1 MWPLV
6 PSLNIV
12 LQGLAGVFTQPSF
25 STQCQI
31 LFDWLTCLGH
41 RTEFRVFEAIGGR
54 RGFHKQRH
62 PFDRF
67 DNFFSRSA
75 WTVCGLAQQLAGQ
88 LAVALQ
94 PRGELHLIVD
104 AALLHKHVFGI
115 GWFHDP
121 IASTKK
127 RVPTAQ
133 DNKWGVL
140 GLAVRI
146 PGTDKM
152 LCLPIHAK
160 LHPAGKGKTG
170 EAELARQMLQDV
182 LEWFPER
189 RLLVVGDGG
198 YSA

>member
-1 MWPLV
+1 M
-6 PSLNIV
+6 NIV
-12 LQGLAGVFTQPSF
+12 LQGRTCVFTQPSF

-31 LFDWLTCLGH
+31 ILGWRTCLGH
-41 RTEFRVFEAIGGR
+41 RTEFHVFAAIGGR
-54 RGFHKQRH
+54 RVSPKQRH

-67 DNFFSRSA
+67 YNFFSRLA
-75 WTVCGLAQQLAGQ
+75 WTIRGLAQQVAGQ
-88 LAVALQ
+88 LAVALL

-104 AALLHKHVFGI
+104 VILLHKRGKHVFGI

-146 PGTDKM
+146 PGTNKM
-152 LCLPIHAK
+152 LCLTIHAK
-160 LHPAGKGKTG
+160 LHPPGKGKTG
-170 EAELARQMLQDV
+170 EAELVR
-182 LEWFPER
+182 
-189 RLLVVGDGG
+189 
-198 YSA
+198 